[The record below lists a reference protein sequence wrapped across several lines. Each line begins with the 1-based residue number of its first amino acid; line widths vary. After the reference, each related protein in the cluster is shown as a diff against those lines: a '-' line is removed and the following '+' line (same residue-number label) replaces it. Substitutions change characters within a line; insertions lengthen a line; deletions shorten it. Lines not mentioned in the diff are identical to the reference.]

1 MATWHTA
8 TLVESKMVASDV
20 KSLTFDVAG
29 WVQHKPGQ
37 HYDIRLTA
45 PDGYQAERQYSIASP
60 PEQTG
65 QVEFGIQLLED
76 GEVSP
81 YLFQI
86 QAGQQLEIHGPIGG
100 HFLWDVT
107 MPGPLILI
115 GGGSGMVPLM
125 CMLRHHARH
134 GDLRDIVF
142 LISAR
147 SLEKVLYCDELQAL
161 QASDPRLRLAMSLT
175 QTQPAG
181 WQGYTRLIDK
191 SMIEETMGPFRSQM
205 PMVYVCGPTPF
216 VEAAADMLVMSGF
229 HDQVIRTERFG
240 GTSPIPK

>member
-8 TLVESKMVASDV
+8 TLVESRMVASDV
-20 KSLTFDVAG
+20 KSLTFDVAD
-29 WVQHKPGQ
+29 WIQHKPGQ

-45 PDGYQAERQYSIASP
+45 PDGYQAERKYSIASP
-60 PEQTG
+60 PEQTV

-86 QAGQQLEIHGPIGG
+86 QPGEQVDIHGPIGG
-100 HFLWDVT
+100 HFLWDVA
-107 MPGPLILI
+107 MPGPLVLI

-125 CMLRHHARH
+125 CMLRHHSGH
-134 GDLRDIVF
+134 DDPRDIVF
-142 LISAR
+142 LINAR
-147 SLEKVLYCDELQAL
+147 SLEKVLYYDELQAL
-161 QASDPRLRLAMSLT
+161 QANDPRLRLAMSLT
-175 QTQPAG
+175 QTQPPS

-191 SMIEETMGPFRSQM
+191 AMIEETMGPFRSQM

-229 HDQVIRTERFG
+229 HDHVIRTERFG